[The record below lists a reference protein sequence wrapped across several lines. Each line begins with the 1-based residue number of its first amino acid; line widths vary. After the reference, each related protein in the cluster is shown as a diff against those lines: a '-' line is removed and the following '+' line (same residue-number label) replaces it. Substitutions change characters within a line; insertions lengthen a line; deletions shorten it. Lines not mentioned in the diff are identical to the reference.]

1 MRGTGYNQ
9 GDIVLVD
16 FPFSDLQNSKRR
28 PAIVVSNSIVN
39 KGLDVICAQIT
50 SQVYKDVFSFVLSD
64 ANMTKP
70 LGGYSEIRCHK
81 IFIIEKTKIIGKIS
95 HLHATAQPELFK
107 KIKSFF

>member
-39 KGLDVICAQIT
+39 CMT
-50 SQVYKDVFSFVLSD
+50 SK
-64 ANMTKP
+64 
-70 LGGYSEIRCHK
+70 ER
-81 IFIIEKTKIIGKIS
+81 
-95 HLHATAQPELFK
+95 
-107 KIKSFF
+107 